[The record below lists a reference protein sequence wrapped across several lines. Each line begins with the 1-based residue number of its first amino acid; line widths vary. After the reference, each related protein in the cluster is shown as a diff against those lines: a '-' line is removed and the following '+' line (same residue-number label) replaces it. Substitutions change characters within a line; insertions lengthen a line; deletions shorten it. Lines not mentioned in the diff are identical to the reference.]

1 MTSHAVRSPRA
12 APTIPPPPGLPVV
25 VIAGRPNVGK
35 STLFNAL
42 TRSRE
47 ALVADR
53 PGVTRDRHY
62 GLVQDPDRPYV
73 LVDTGGLSD
82 DAEGLEALAQ
92 EQVAAALAEA
102 SVVLAVFDA
111 RAGLNA
117 ADRTLAAQLRRLGK
131 PLIPVLNKCEGLG
144 YSAAAAEAAALG
156 LGEVVSVSAAHR
168 QGLDDL
174 GAAIA
179 AHLPAAAPAAGPAP
193 AAQRPLRLAFM
204 GRPNVGKSTLINRLV
219 GEERLL
225 TADIPGVT
233 RDVIRVP
240 FGRDGQDYLLIDT
253 AGIRRRAR
261 VADPL
266 EKLSVIKSL
275 QVIAEADVVVLLLDA
290 ADGAAEQDMRLL
302 GMLLD
307 NGRALVIAIN
317 KWDGLTSSDRRR
329 FLRDLERRCRF
340 ADYVE
345 KIPISARHGSGLG
358 ELMAAVQ
365 RAAQAAARTP
375 PSKAL
380 TTALTEAL
388 AAHPPPLSRGRT
400 ASLRYAHIGGVRPL
414 TIVIHGNR
422 TATVPASYKRYL
434 AAHFRRAFKLTGVP
448 LAIVLKE
455 GENPY
460 AGQRNPLTAR
470 QIAKRRRLMQHVKR

>member
-1 MTSHAVRSPRA
+1 MISPAARSRRA
-12 APTIPPPPGLPVV
+12 APAIPDAAGHPVV

-62 GLVQDPDRPYV
+62 GLVHDPDRPYV
-73 LVDTGGLSD
+73 LVDTGGLTD
-82 DAEGLEALAQ
+82 DAEGIEALAQ
-92 EQVAAALAEA
+92 AQVAAALEEA
-102 SVVLAVFDA
+102 TLVIAVFDA

-117 ADRTLAAQLRRLGK
+117 ADRDLADRLRRLGK
-131 PLIPVLNKCEGLG
+131 PLIPVLNKCEGSG
-144 YSAAAAEAAALG
+144 FGTAAADAAALG
-156 LGEVVSVSAAHR
+156 LGEVVSISAAHR

-174 GAAIA
+174 AAVIDA
-179 AHLPAAAPAAGPAP
+179 KLPAAPAAEPAP
-193 AAQRPLRLAFM
+193 VAEQPLRLAFM

-219 GEERLL
+219 GEQRLL

-240 FGRDGQDYLLIDT
+240 FARDGQDYLLIDT

-261 VADPL
+261 VEDPL

-275 QVIAEADVVVLLLDA
+275 QVVAEADVVVLLIDA
-290 ADGAAEQDMRLL
+290 AAGAGEQDMRLL

-307 NGRALVIAIN
+307 NGRAVVIAIN
-317 KWDGLTSSDRRR
+317 KWDGMAAGERRR
-329 FLRDLERRCRF
+329 FLHDLERRCRF

-345 KIPISARHGSGLG
+345 KIPISALHGSGFG
-358 ELMAAVQ
+358 ELLTAVHRAS
-365 RAAQAAARTP
+365 RAAACTV

-380 TTALTEAL
+380 TTALNDAL

-400 ASLRYAHIGGVRPL
+400 ASLRYAHIGGGRPL
-414 TIVIHGNR
+414 TIVVHGNR
-422 TATVPASYKRYL
+422 TSTVPDSYKRYL
-434 AAHFRRAFKLTGVP
+434 AAHFRRVFKLTGVP

-460 AGQRNPLTAR
+460 AGKRNPLSAR
-470 QIAKRRRLMQHVKR
+470 QIAKRRRLMRHVKR